1 MNLLKNPV
9 KHKSGQEMSGGME
22 KLIKIINW
30 QGRIIVLLTAC
41 ILLVIFIRLE
51 DVQLPSQE
59 AVQTAPPLQEED
71 IQYTNFIYH
80 NTQPVKHSETI
91 HEPDVVIMGQVY
103 DWQEVKD
110 QWPDM
115 DFVVNGA
122 VIPLDQNGS
131 YNVEFRLKDG
141 ANVVETGIRLNGRDL
156 MRRQNIVIYEPA
168 AKISGPEISAIVE
181 PVINHDQ

>member
-1 MNLLKNPV
+1 
-9 KHKSGQEMSGGME
+9 
-22 KLIKIINW
+22 
-30 QGRIIVLLTAC
+30 
-41 ILLVIFIRLE
+41 
-51 DVQLPSQE
+51 
-59 AVQTAPPLQEED
+59 
-71 IQYTNFIYH
+71 
-80 NTQPVKHSETI
+80 
-91 HEPDVVIMGQVY
+91 
-103 DWQEVKD
+103 
-110 QWPDM
+110 M

-168 AKISGPEISAIVE
+168 AKISGPEISAIVG